1 MKIKIELT
9 ENEITNILNS
19 IQVRALSG
27 NIDDEDK
34 KLGNKLIKA
43 LNKMRSK
50 SKDKQSWWYPMQ
62 NEFDFKTHYQ
72 DNSISKS
79 KDKDKYP
86 YKAGHRGVRSSIVSA
101 EDIDKRISRLHKQ
114 VIIELAKVFPK
125 GLTTSEL
132 ADKTERNLLTIRPR
146 TTELKLQGLII
157 DTEKDRKNEN
167 GKPEIIY
174 KLRGLEIL
182 REFNIDI
189 KGKNKKQKTFNVY
202 RR

>member
-1 MKIKIELT
+1 MKIIIELT

-43 LNKMRSK
+43 LNKMKSK
-50 SKDKQSWWYPMQ
+50 SKEKQSWWYPMQ
-62 NEFDFKTHYQ
+62 NEFDFKTHYE

-86 YKAGHRGVRSSIVSA
+86 YKAGHRGVRTSIIAA
-101 EDIDKRISRLHKQ
+101 EETDKRLSRLHKQ

-125 GLTTSEL
+125 GLTGSEL
-132 ADKTERNLLTIRPR
+132 ANKTERNLLTIRPR
-146 TTELKLQGLII
+146 TTELKHQGII
-157 DTEKDRKNEN
+157 VDTEKDRKNEN

-182 REFNIDI
+182 REHNIDI
-189 KGKNKKQKTFNVY
+189 KGKDKK
-202 RR
+202 

>member
-1 MKIKIELT
+1 
-9 ENEITNILNS
+9 
-19 IQVRALSG
+19 
-27 NIDDEDK
+27 
-34 KLGNKLIKA
+34 
-43 LNKMRSK
+43 
-50 SKDKQSWWYPMQ
+50 MQ

-86 YKAGHRGVRSSIVSA
+86 YKAGHRGVRTSIIAA
-101 EDIDKRISRLHKQ
+101 EETDKRLSRLHKQ

-125 GLTTSEL
+125 GLTGSEL

-146 TTELKLQGLII
+146 TTELKHQGII
-157 DTEKDRKNEN
+157 VDTEKDRKNEN

-182 REFNIDI
+182 MEHNIDI
-189 KGKNKKQKTFNVY
+189 KGQNKK
-202 RR
+202 